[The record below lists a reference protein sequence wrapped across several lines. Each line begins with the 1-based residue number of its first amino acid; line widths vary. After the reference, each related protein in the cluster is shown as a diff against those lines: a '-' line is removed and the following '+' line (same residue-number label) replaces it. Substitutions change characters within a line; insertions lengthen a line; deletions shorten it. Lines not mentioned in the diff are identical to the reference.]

1 MWAVFYNKLPWS
13 SAESSDTATEFK
25 TVYFFPFSRVHVEHY
40 ANDNSLKE
48 RLIRFFLTNPKTSK
62 FHFFVSLLPFFIP
75 SFSYAI
81 NAEKTYNMIRSIVC
95 HNSRHEIYMLK
106 QNCYSS

>member
-1 MWAVFYNKLPWS
+1 MWAVFYNKLPWC
-13 SAESSDTATEFK
+13 SAESSDTAIEFK

-62 FHFFVSLLPFFIP
+62 FHFFVSLPFFIP

-81 NAEKTYNMIRSIVC
+81 NAEKTYPSSATTC
-95 HNSRHEIYMLK
+95 TRHEIYMLK